1 MYEKAR
7 GYNRVRKGWGSL
19 GSLGC
24 LEPTLHMVVWWERR
38 NDSGESL
45 LGRRGWR
52 SLSIAGRPFLN
63 CTSPPQECVVSL
75 PHHTSAYQNFPRKR
89 VWEWEFGKCHEWFRY
104 CEHEGKPWQRRGYGL
119 RIKGFISWAMEKEGF
134 GKWGNDRIESLFKRC
149 RVRIRVEKM

>member
-1 MYEKAR
+1 M
-7 GYNRVRKGWGSL
+7 
-19 GSLGC
+19 
-24 LEPTLHMVVWWERR
+24 TVVNFSWEEG
-38 NDSGESL
+38 DDQM
-45 LGRRGWR
+45 GRS
-52 SLSIAGRPFLN
+52 SLSITGRPFLN

-75 PHHTSAYQNFPRKR
+75 PHHSSAYQNFPRKR

-149 RVRIRVEKM
+149 RVRIRVEKMQRQREHEAAKIAIIKIIIADSYRCPRHCSNLMV